1 MRGPPQCGDISPAAT
16 LVGVSI
22 SVPRPAMQ
30 AIRRYPLVVATLVV
44 AAFAGLLML
53 TDARAAVP
61 WIVSAYALV
70 IAGHSF
76 VGMVRDLLHGHA
88 GVDVLAVLAITAS
101 VLVGEHWAALIIVLM
116 ITGGEALEDYAAN
129 RAKRELTAL
138 LDRSPQSAHR
148 IHTAGQIEEIPIDE
162 VRVGDELLV
171 KASEVVPVDA
181 VLLTSGVFDESGLTG
196 ESLPV
201 EREPGSPVLSGI
213 VNGSEAVRMRATA
226 IASESQYA
234 SIIALVEEAS
244 ASRSRVVRLADR
256 FAVPFTLVAL
266 VIAGIAWW
274 VSGDATRVAEV
285 LVVATPCPLI
295 IAAPVAYLGGM
306 SRAARAGIIV
316 KNAVTLEQLSAAR
329 TIAFDKTGT
338 LTDGRPVLDRF
349 EPQPGVDVERAL
361 QLAKS
366 AEQYST
372 HVLAGAIAQS
382 SQGALPLVPA
392 ERAEEL
398 ETNGVRAVIEGQTVT
413 VGKRAFIAGESHSPV
428 AAAELH
434 PGEQAAYVA
443 VDGRFVGVL
452 YLRDHVRSNAK
463 FTVDRLRDMGLERL
477 LILTGDAHAT
487 AEHVATEL
495 GISEFEAECLPADK
509 VNTIH
514 SIQETPV
521 VMVGDGLNDA
531 PVLAAADVGMA
542 MGARGAT
549 AASESADAVLLV
561 DDISRVASAVE
572 IGRDT
577 MRIALQSIGVG
588 IALSIALMLVAAFG
602 FLPAIIGAWLQEVI
616 DLVVILAALR
626 ALKPRRR
633 RREFAL
639 EQAPLA
645 PSEHAS

>member
-1 MRGPPQCGDISPAAT
+1 MSNAVPHPA
-16 LVGVSI
+16 I
-22 SVPRPAMQ
+22 Q
-30 AIRRYPLVVATLVV
+30 AIRRYPFVVATLCV
-44 AAFAGLLML
+44 AAIAGVLML
-53 TDARAAVP
+53 TDARSAVP

-76 VGMVRDLLHGHA
+76 VGMVRDLLKGHA

-101 VLVGEHWAALIIVLM
+101 VLVGEHWAALVIVLM

-148 IHTAGQIEEIPIDE
+148 VHASGHIEEIPIDE

-181 VLLTSGVFDESGLTG
+181 VVLTPGVFDESGLTG

-201 EREPGSPVLSGI
+201 EREPGSSILSGI
-213 VNGSEAVRMRATA
+213 ANGSEAVTIRATA

-316 KNAVTLEQLSAAR
+316 KNAVTLEQLSAAK
-329 TIAFDKTGT
+329 TVALDKTGT

-349 EPQPGVDVERAL
+349 EPQPGVDSERAL

-372 HVLAGAIAQS
+372 HVLAAAIALS
-382 SQGALPLVPA
+382 THGGLPLVPA

-398 ETNGVRAVIEGQTVT
+398 ETNGVRAIIEGHAVA
-413 VGKRAFIAGESHSPV
+413 VGKRVFIEGESHSPV

-443 VDGRFVGVL
+443 IDGHFVGVL
-452 YLRDHVRSNAK
+452 FLRDHMRSNAK
-463 FTVDRLRDMGLERL
+463 STIERLRNMGVQRQ
-477 LILTGDAHAT
+477 LILTGDAQAT
-487 AEHVATEL
+487 AEHVAAEL
-495 GISEFEAECLPADK
+495 GIDEFEAECLPADK
-509 VNTIH
+509 VNL
-514 SIQETPV
+514 IQQIRDTPV

-531 PVLAAADVGMA
+531 PVLAAADVGIA

-561 DDISRVASAVE
+561 DDISRVASAIE

-602 FLPAIIGAWLQEVI
+602 LLPAIVGAWLQEVI

-626 ALKPRRR
+626 ALNPRRSR
-633 RREFAL
+633 PGAGPREP
-639 EQAPLA
+639 APLQS
-645 PSEHAS
+645 SERPI